1 MVLRQE
7 GKQKGVFGTIG
18 DNNNEENQIENMT
31 KVMFLVAV
39 EKPRMDHKRGKV
51 GFFPLMEEVQ
61 AKRNSKN
68 RNKSQTYLS
77 AITSVTK
84 EFIKKVIID
93 KLIPSIVEVFPRD
106 MRTITMKLDG
116 SSA

>member
-1 MVLRQE
+1 
-7 GKQKGVFGTIG
+7 
-18 DNNNEENQIENMT
+18 MT

-39 EKPRMDHKRGKV
+39 AKPRMDVKRGK
-51 GFFPLMEEVQ
+51 FFNGKIGCYPLMEEVQ

-84 EFIKKVIID
+84 EVIKKVIID
-93 KLIPSIVEVFPRD
+93 KLIPSIVEVFMRD
-106 MRTITMKLDG
+106 TSTITIQLDG
-116 SSA
+116 ASAHNVDDDMDV